1 MWAYMSGID
10 WNNCDYVAVISDP
23 NNTLHS
29 QMHLAYHKIL
39 FTSNITN
46 LLWILVSPP
55 TQTQALAKSIS
66 SGTRCTPVYLQL
78 SRSTLCPIALR
89 AIGVHYE
96 RGIL

>member
-1 MWAYMSGID
+1 MSGVD
-10 WNNCDYVAVISDP
+10 WNKCNYVAAISDP

-39 FTSNITN
+39 FTSNNTN

-55 TQTQALAKSIS
+55 THTQALAKSIS
-66 SGTRCTPVYLQL
+66 SGGTRCTPVYLQL
-78 SRSTLCPIALR
+78 STLCPIALR